1 MTDVVDASEPADDPL
16 ALPADVV
23 EWVATTTGGTVASV
37 RRVPGGASREAWF
50 VDVERADGTPWA
62 LFVSY
67 SRFPHTKDSVFHPL
81 RVEGEIISALW
92 DTDVTVPRAIAV
104 HPTRAA
110 LLEERVSGQ
119 TWFYRIKDP
128 AEQVRVAQDFIVN
141 LAALHRLDPSLLELP
156 SLGPVRPAAVLALE
170 EIGNMRRRATGGDG
184 WIDPLTRLCLDWLE
198 RHVPAYDGPVVLVQ
212 GDTGPGNFMYEDG
225 KVTAVV
231 DWELAHLGDPMDDIA
246 WLSLRT
252 VQDTFTHFPDRIRE
266 YEELSGHRVDA
277 ARVWYY
283 RLFAELRLLS
293 NGMGAGRRVIDVDP
307 DKPLA
312 RDIGNGLIYGVLHRR
327 LTLEALAAAMGL
339 DLEPVGLGT
348 APPPEEW
355 HGLYNQLLA
364 NLQAIVPR
372 IDDPLAAGWAKGAAR
387 LVKHLKELDLRGR
400 TGRDQEL
407 EDLAELLGHRPMDL
421 EGGRDELGR
430 ANEDGRVGDEDYVR
444 YAWRRVQRDD
454 ELLRTASGA
463 LATRTW
469 PPLTD

>member
-1 MTDVVDASEPADDPL
+1 MTDDPL
-16 ALPADVV
+16 ALPDDVLD
-23 EWVATTTGGTVASV
+23 WVATTAGGTVTSA

-50 VDVERADGTPWA
+50 VDVERADGSPWE
-62 LFVSY
+62 LFLSY
-67 SRFPHTKDSVFHPL
+67 SRLPRTEDSVFHPL
-81 RVEGEIISALW
+81 LVEGEIISALW
-92 DTDVTVPRAIAV
+92 DTDVTVPRALGV
-104 HPTRAA
+104 HPTRPA

-128 AEQVRVAQDFIVN
+128 AEQVRVAQDFIAN
-141 LAALHRLDPSLLELP
+141 LAALHRLDPGQLELP
-156 SLGPVRPAAVLALE
+156 SLGPVRPAHELALA
-170 EIGNMRRRATGGDG
+170 EIAKMRRRATGADG
-184 WIDPLTRLCLDWLE
+184 TIDPLTRLCLDWLE
-198 RHVPAYDGPVVLVQ
+198 RNVPAYDGPVVLVQ

-266 YEELSGHRVDA
+266 YEELSGHPVDVS
-277 ARVWYY
+277 RVWYY

-293 NGMGAGRRVIDVDP
+293 NGMGAGRRVVDVDP
-307 DKPLA
+307 DQPLG

-327 LTLEALAAAMGL
+327 LTLEALAAGMGL
-339 DLEPVGLGT
+339 QLEPVDFGAL
-348 APPPEEW
+348 PPPEEW

-372 IDDPLAAGWAKGAAR
+372 IEDPLAGGWAKGAAR
-387 LVKHLKELDLRGR
+387 VVRHLKELDRRGR
-400 TGRDQEL
+400 GFKEQEL
-407 EDLAELLGHRPMDL
+407 DDLAELLGHRPDGVV
-421 EGGRDELGR
+421 EGRDELAR
-430 ANEDGRVGDEDYVR
+430 ANRDARISDEDYLR
-444 YAWRRVQRDD
+444 SAWRRVRRDD

-463 LATRTW
+463 LGTRTW

>member
-1 MTDVVDASEPADDPL
+1 MSDDPL
-16 ALPADVV
+16 ALPDDVLA
-23 EWVATTTGGTVASV
+23 WVATTAEGTVTSA

-50 VDVERADGTPWA
+50 VDVERADGSPWP
-62 LFVSY
+62 LFLSY
-67 SRFPHTKDSVFHPL
+67 SRLTHTEDSVFHPL

-92 DTDVTVPRAIAV
+92 DTDVTVPRAIGV
-104 HPTRAA
+104 HPTRQA
-110 LLEERVSGQ
+110 LLEERVSGE

-128 AEQVRVAQDFIVN
+128 AEQVRVAQDFISN
-141 LAALHRLDPSLLELP
+141 LAALHRLDPAALELP
-156 SLGPVRPAAVLALE
+156 SLGEVKPARELALD
-170 EIGNMRRRATGGDG
+170 EIANMRRRATDADG
-184 WIDPLTRLCLDWLE
+184 TIDPLTRLCLDWLE
-198 RHVPAYDGPVVLVQ
+198 RSVPDYDGPVVLVQ
-212 GDTGPGNFMYEDG
+212 GDTGPGNFMYEGG

-266 YEELSGHRVDA
+266 YEELSGHVVEA

-293 NGMGAGRRVIDVDP
+293 NGMGAGRRVVDVDP

-327 LTLEALAAAMGL
+327 LTLEALAAGMGL
-339 DLEPVGLGT
+339 ELEPVALGPT
-348 APPPEEW
+348 PPAEEW
-355 HGLYNQLLA
+355 HPLYNQLLA

-387 LVKHLKELDLRGR
+387 LVKHLKELDRQGR
-400 TGRDQEL
+400 TCKDQEL
-407 EDLAELLGHRPMDL
+407 DDLAELLGHRPDDL
-421 EGGRDELGR
+421 VEGRDELAR
-430 ANEDGRVGDEDYVR
+430 ANGDGRISDEDYVR

-454 ELLRTASGA
+454 HLLRTASGA
-463 LATRTW
+463 LGTRSW
-469 PPLTD
+469 PLLTD